1 MTEKHP
7 VNLKYDG
14 GLEKLAEDIGNLR
27 YDALEK
33 FLNLLSEKLVNDGNA
48 DKKRKRTKLAKRLSK
63 ASNLVLYAAN
73 EIKEA
78 WKISAPHMKFWVI
91 ASISRDKYVTGYYV
105 DRREKG
111 NEWTKKAEE
120 ATLFTKKDAE
130 EHYNNLLTNCGRGT
144 YWLLCLK
151 DLPVPKEAPK
161 PTEVHECQTVP
172 YSAEAHAPLNATC
185 EKCGRVYCD
194 HENKY

>member
-1 MTEKHP
+1 MKKHSTS
-7 VNLKYDG
+7 VEYKG
-14 GLEKLAEDIGNLR
+14 GLEKLAEDLGNLR

-33 FLNLLSEKLVNDGNA
+33 FLNLLSEKLVNDSDA
-48 DKKRKRTKLAKRLSK
+48 DKKRGRKKLATRLNK
-63 ASNLVLYAAN
+63 ASTLALYAAN

-78 WKISAPHMKFWVI
+78 WKISAPYMKFWVI
-91 ASISRDKYVTGYYV
+91 ASVSKDKYVTGYYV
-105 DRREKG
+105 DRGEKG

-120 ATLFTKKDAE
+120 ATLFTKEDAE

-151 DLPVPKEAPK
+151 DLPVVQEEAPK
-161 PTEVHECQTVP
+161 PAEVYECQTGP
-172 YSAEAHAPLNATC
+172 SSAEAHAPLDATC